1 MATKIL
7 VVDDERQLRNLINE
21 WLTEAGFEV
30 ITAGDGQEG
39 VARLQQHDPALV
51 ISDVWMPGMD
61 GYQVCRLTKRLST
74 APVLMMTG
82 VPNEAAILKEM
93 NVGADDV
100 LLKPFDVEDLMGR
113 VNKLLKEHP
122 DGKLH
127 KGPTIARQA
136 PVAPPPQP
144 TAPPPPPEPV
154 AAEQVTQPQVAV
166 QDQPVPEQAAGES
179 SSQSTMAPEQF
190 LIQVFQ
196 ALPDVDKELLL
207 RMAQR
212 LMQR

>member
-1 MATKIL
+1 MAIKIL
-7 VVDDERQLRNLINE
+7 VVDDERQLRSLISE
-21 WLTEAGFEV
+21 WLKEAGFDV
-30 ITAGDGQEG
+30 VTAGDGQEG
-39 VARLQQHDPALV
+39 VARLQEHDPAMV

-100 LLKPFDVEDLMGR
+100 LLKPFDVTDLLTR
-113 VNKLLKEHP
+113 VAKLLKEHP
-122 DGKLH
+122 GGKLH
-127 KGPTIARQA
+127 QVTRPTPEAA
-136 PVAPPPQP
+136 PVPAPQPVQPPP
-144 TAPPPPPEPV
+144 APEPV
-154 AAEQVTQPQVAV
+154 AEHPAAPVAV
-166 QDQPVPEQAAGES
+166 QSQPEQAAPD
-179 SSQSTMAPEQF
+179 SQQTIAPEQF

-196 ALPDVDKELLL
+196 ALPDMDKELLL